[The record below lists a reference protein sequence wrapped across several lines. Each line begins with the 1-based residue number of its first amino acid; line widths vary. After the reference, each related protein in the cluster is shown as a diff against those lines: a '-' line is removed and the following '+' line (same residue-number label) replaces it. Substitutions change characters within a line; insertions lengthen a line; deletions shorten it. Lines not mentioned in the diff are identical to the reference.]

1 VSFRRRSARFLS
13 LVGGSL
19 LLGAVVGLIGT
30 VYHSAVFPLGLSLS
44 IVLVATFLA
53 GLRALWPTRLL
64 ALAGTIGI
72 VGVVVLASGAD
83 TGGSVLI
90 MADAAGLSFVIA
102 VTFVVAVA
110 LAWPK
115 FSARPTSYDRDAGIP
130 ERTLPQ

>member
-1 VSFRRRSARFLS
+1 MSFRRSFARFLI

-19 LLGAVVGLIGT
+19 LLGAAVGLIGT

-53 GLRALWPTRLL
+53 GLRALWRTRLL
-64 ALAGTIGI
+64 AMAGTIGI
-72 VGVVVLASGAD
+72 VGVVVYASGAD
-83 TGGSVLI
+83 AGGSVLI

-102 VTFVVAVA
+102 VTFVAVGA

>member
-1 VSFRRRSARFLS
+1 M

-19 LLGAVVGLIGT
+19 LLGAALGLVGTI
-30 VYHSAVFPLGLSLS
+30 YHSAVFPLGLSLS

-72 VGVVVLASGAD
+72 VGLVVLASGAD

>member
-1 VSFRRRSARFLS
+1 MSFSRRSARFLS

-19 LLGAVVGLIGT
+19 LLGAAVGLVGT

-53 GLRALWPTRLL
+53 GLRALWRTRLL

-72 VGVVVLASGAD
+72 VGVVVYASGAD
-83 TGGSVLI
+83 AGGSVLI

>member
-1 VSFRRRSARFLS
+1 MSFRRSFARFLI

-19 LLGAVVGLIGT
+19 LLGAAVGLIGT

-53 GLRALWPTRLL
+53 GLRALWRTRLL
-64 ALAGTIGI
+64 AMAGTIGI
-72 VGVVVLASGAD
+72 VGVVVYASGAD
-83 TGGSVLI
+83 AGGSVLI

-102 VTFVVAVA
+102 VTFVAVVA